1 MVIPRGGEDARG
13 RVSGVLQRVT
23 RLTRGFAK
31 MRSRADSRERRV
43 RKARREKNRAERRG
57 GVVAFAVSHAPYA
70 SPTLPCSSSHS
81 SPETSV
87 SETSPAT
94 PTPWLYI
101 SSSESPADVPPWLE
115 APSHAESPRAPSRRW
130 SLALA
135 IVTRPDVACPTAR
148 SDRDTRGAECLSRQS
163 RPLEQDAGWLAKL
176 VSGIGTSVKPR
187 LRSERKR
194 LVLANPRDARRTP
207 RHPRFPPRASS
218 RRRGEMRVKRG
229 VAGPRRPG
237 ATSLSSHAGTEDVV
251 GARPRKPTQF
261 DDQRPGWD
269 FTSGD
274 VGKFKL
280 TEEQVKVRRARVC
293 RSRAAPRWPSPD
305 VPGSRT
311 PRTPRLARVRFLNF
325 SAGRA
330 HHPRQKTRVFSLRLR
345 V

>member
-1 MVIPRGGEDARG
+1 MW
-13 RVSGVLQRVT
+13 
-23 RLTRGFAK
+23 
-31 MRSRADSRERRV
+31 RV
-43 RKARREKNRAERRG
+43 RPRAPTGTRAERS
-57 GVVAFAVSHAPYA
+57 ASHAK
-70 SPTLPCSSSHS
+70 
-81 SPETSV
+81 V
-87 SETSPAT
+87 G
-94 PTPWLYI
+94 
-101 SSSESPADVPPWLE
+101 
-115 APSHAESPRAPSRRW
+115 PSNKDS
-130 SLALA
+130 
-135 IVTRPDVACPTAR
+135 
-148 SDRDTRGAECLSRQS
+148 
-163 RPLEQDAGWLAKL
+163 GWLAKL

-194 LVLANPRDARRTP
+194 LGSPNPRDARRTP

-237 ATSLSSHAGTEDVV
+237 ATSLSSHAGTDDVV